1 MSDVGGA
8 RRAGLATRSIV
19 IGVMGAMTIAM
30 FYVLVVAFASGSWQH
45 LVDQMQADW
54 ILIVLVVAAF
64 GTQVALFSELRRRHR
79 LQAAAASASGAGA
92 GASAAGMIACC
103 AHHLADLLPF
113 LGAGGVATFL
123 YDYKVPF
130 VLVGVGI
137 TTAGIVLAA
146 HRLRHTPLVQPAAP
160 AIPDARDD
168 LAAPAAV

>member
-1 MSDVGGA
+1 MSDATVT
-8 RRAGLATRSIV
+8 RRGGLATRSV
-19 IGVMGAMTIAM
+19 IIGLLGAMGIAM

-54 ILIVLVVAAF
+54 ILIVLVVLAF
-64 GTQVALFSELRRRHR
+64 GIEVALFSELRRRHR
-79 LQAAAASASGAGA
+79 LQAATATASGAGA

-137 TTAGIVLAA
+137 TTAGIILAA
-146 HRLRHTPLVQPAAP
+146 HRLRHTPVVQPTESATR
-160 AIPDARDD
+160 DGRDD
-168 LAAPAAV
+168 FAATAVA